1 MPWSN
6 FVSTSD
12 DLFRDVQATF
22 LETYQDVIGRNA
34 KLGNAMALG
43 MPSNKRKEF
52 YGYFESP
59 PTIDRI
65 DRGESITED
74 SFKAIS
80 YSVENLTW
88 GKAIGF
94 HEDDL
99 EDIQL
104 GDLRQVA
111 RGLAKRAAVLPEQ
124 VFFQILQGSS
134 NASLLKAIP
143 TAPDGASLYSATAG
157 GTDRFG
163 VSGGNIVSG
172 TGVATGIAIRNDFWG
187 AVEQAMQ
194 FQDTEGEPLLE
205 DGIVDGGVT
214 VVFNAAN
221 LEAYMEAFIQTR
233 SATLGASLTP
243 FSNAAVTNTVLE
255 GYNGGVTLWPTQ
267 RITDNDAY
275 LFFNDIGPKA
285 VFEQVRQPPRLIDE
299 TRENSERARRYR
311 IMATLLDMRAGY
323 GVNVPYGTVKINN

>member
-22 LETYQDVIGRNA
+22 LETYQDVIGRNQ

-43 MPSNKRKEF
+43 MPSDKRKEF

-143 TAPDGASLYSATAG
+143 TAPDGASLYAATAG
-157 GTDRFG
+157 GSDRFG

-172 TGVATGIAIRNDFWG
+172 SGVATGSAIRDDFWN
-187 AVEQAMQ
+187 AVERAMQ
-194 FQDTEGEPLLE
+194 FQDTEGEPLLD
-205 DGIVDGGVT
+205 DGIIDKGVT
-214 VVFNAAN
+214 ICFNAAN
-221 LEAYMEAFIQTR
+221 LEAYLEAFVQTR
-233 SATLGASLTP
+233 TSSLGASLTP
-243 FSNAAVTNTVLE
+243 FSNAAVTNTILE
-255 GYNGGVTLWPTQ
+255 GYQGGITLWPTQ
-267 RITDNDAY
+267 RISDNDAY
-275 LFFNDIGPKA
+275 LFFNDIGPKP

-323 GVNVPYGTVKINN
+323 GVNVPYATVKINN

>member
-22 LETYQDVIGRNA
+22 LETYQDVIGRNT

-43 MPSNKRKEF
+43 MPSDKRKEF

-157 GTDRFG
+157 GSDRFG
-163 VSGGNIVSG
+163 ISGGNIVTG
-172 TGVATGIAIRNDFWG
+172 TGVATGAAVRDDFWN
-187 AVEQAMQ
+187 AVERAMQ
-194 FQDTEGEPLLE
+194 FQDTEGEPLLD
-205 DGIVDGGVT
+205 DGIVDKGVT
-214 VVFNAAN
+214 ICFNAAN
-221 LEAYMEAFIQTR
+221 LEVYLEAFVQTR
-233 SATLGASLTP
+233 SAE
-243 FSNAAVTNTVLE
+243 SNAAVTNTVLE
-255 GYNGGVTLWPTQ
+255 GYKGGVTLWPTQ
-267 RITDNDAY
+267 RISDNDAY
-275 LFFNDIGPKA
+275 VFFNDIGPKPI
-285 VFEQVRQPPRLIDE
+285 FEQVRQPPRLIDE

-323 GVNVPYGTVKINN
+323 GVNVPYATVKINN